1 MADNGEAALSNGT
14 VIKDRYTIV
23 RLLGA
28 GGMGAVY
35 EAKDTVLDKRV
46 ALKILH
52 KDIAQDEQMNARF
65 IQEARAASAF
75 KHRNVVE
82 SLDFGAHEG
91 APFLVMEFLEGEA
104 FADLL
109 QRHKTITPERAVA
122 LLEPIARA
130 LSRAHQAGIIHRDVK
145 PDNVYLAKGD
155 HEDECVPKLVDFG
168 IAKRTTEGELRL
180 TKTSVAMGTPF
191 YMPPEQ
197 AMGARDVTASADQ
210 YAFAAM
216 LYEAVSGKFP
226 HDGESYNALIINKV
240 TKEPMPLT
248 DAVPGINSTFAAVVM
263 KALAREPSARYPS
276 MLDLRDALVES
287 IGGKVDRASSTGNV
301 PAVRVTDRDAS
312 TAKALPS
319 PITSSSSIG
328 EMQTITSMS
337 AAELTAS
344 KTAIPAD
351 SVAGVERPSVLQPAP
366 TAASKSNTG
375 MIVGGLVAL
384 AVVAGG
390 GFALSRR
397 GSANAANEAPR
408 ATSTNAGQSNNS
420 ATARRTLR
428 VRVEPASA
436 SIQVDGREVG
446 RGAATFEA
454 ASGTEVEL
462 RLSADGRVPRSERL
476 RLDSDQS
483 IERVLEAL
491 PSSATAS
498 AAQPD
503 AAPPVAANTA
513 RTPSAG
519 RSSGRSTNGGS
530 GTRVGPLHL
539 GRTGVSLDLNLG
551 RGN

>member
-1 MADNGEAALSNGT
+1 MGDNGESTLSNGT

-52 KDIAQDEQMNARF
+52 KAIAQDEQMNARF

-75 KHRNVVE
+75 KHRHVVE

-91 APFLVMEFLEGEA
+91 APFLVMEFLEGES

-145 PDNVYLAKGD
+145 PDNIYLAKGD
-155 HEDECVPKLVDFG
+155 HDDECVPKLVDFG

-216 LYEAVSGKFP
+216 LFEAVSGKFP

-240 TKEPMPLT
+240 TKEPLALT
-248 DAVPGINSTFAAVVM
+248 EAAPGINPAFAAVVM
-263 KALAREPSARYPS
+263 KALSREPGARYRS
-276 MLDLRDALVES
+276 MTELRDALVES
-287 IGGKVDRASSTGNV
+287 VGGKVDRASSTGSLPV
-301 PAVRVTDRDAS
+301 VRVTDRDAS
-312 TAKALPS
+312 TAKALPIPAIS
-319 PITSSSSIG
+319 ASNIGETRSSIG
-328 EMQTITSMS
+328 VTSVGID
-337 AAELTAS
+337 APKAG
-344 KTAIPAD
+344 IPAD

-366 TAASKSNTG
+366 SSAKSNTG
-375 MIVGGLVAL
+375 LIVGGLVAL
-384 AVVAGG
+384 AVLGGG
-390 GFALSRR
+390 GFALSKR
-397 GSANAANEAPR
+397 SAANASTDAPR
-408 ATSTNAGQSNNS
+408 TTGPAVQPQAPV
-420 ATARRTLR
+420 ARRTLR
-428 VRVEPASA
+428 VRVTPETA

-446 RGAATFEA
+446 RGNATFEA
-454 ASGTEVEL
+454 PAGTEVEL
-462 RLSADGRVPRSERL
+462 RLNADGRVPRSERL
-476 RLDSDQS
+476 RLDADQS
-483 IERVLEAL
+483 IERVLEPL
-491 PSSATAS
+491 PSATTAS
-498 AAQPD
+498 DTNAAQT
-503 AAPPVAANTA
+503 AAPT
-513 RTPSAG
+513 RTPTAG
-519 RSSGRSTNGGS
+519 RSSGRGNSG
-530 GTRVGPLHL
+530 GTRIGPLHL

-551 RGN
+551 RGQ